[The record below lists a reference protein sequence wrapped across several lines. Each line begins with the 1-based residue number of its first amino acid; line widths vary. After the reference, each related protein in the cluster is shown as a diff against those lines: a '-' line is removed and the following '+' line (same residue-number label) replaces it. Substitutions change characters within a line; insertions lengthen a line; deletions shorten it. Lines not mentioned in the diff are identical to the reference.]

1 LKSILDISKVEAGKM
16 ELNYKKFV
24 QIMYDLLDS
33 TVKFSYEDSQVI
45 IGARKKGELVELTGV
60 LNEKYE
66 PPFYYIF
73 YVSVH
78 SFVLDF

>member
-1 LKSILDISKVEAGKM
+1 MKSILDISKVEAGKM

-45 IGARKKGELVELTGV
+45 IGARKRENW
-60 LNEKYE
+60 LN
-66 PPFYYIF
+66 
-73 YVSVH
+73 
-78 SFVLDF
+78 